1 LKIKP
6 FNISGRPVG
15 PGTPC
20 FIIAEAGV
28 NHNGDMEIARKLID
42 TARAAGADAV
52 KFQTFRADRLA
63 TRRAPKAEYQQA
75 LTDSTES
82 QFDMLRRLE
91 LPEAEHQG
99 LADYCIRQGI
109 LFLSTPF
116 DEKSA
121 DFLHRLGLETFKI
134 PSGEITNRP
143 FLEHVARI
151 GRPLVLSTGMSSL
164 DEVKQA
170 VATIR
175 AAGNPDM
182 ALLHC
187 VSNYPADP
195 QDANLHAMNTL
206 REAFE
211 VPVGFSDHTPG
222 VAVSLAAVALGA
234 CIIEKHFTLDKQMPG
249 PDHKASL
256 EPEELGRLVREIRM
270 VESALGDGC
279 KQAVPAE
286 ADTADVARKSLVA
299 AVDIPTGTV
308 LTRDHLHARRPGTGL
323 SPYRENEVIGRSTNR
338 FIAAGTLIEL
348 EMMA

>member
-1 LKIKP
+1 M
-6 FNISGRPVG
+6 G

-28 NHNGDMEIARKLID
+28 NHNGSLDIARKLID

-63 TRRAPKAEYQQA
+63 TPQAPKAEYQKA
-75 LTDSTES
+75 LTDSGES

-91 LPEAEHQG
+91 LPEAEHPG
-99 LADYCIRQGI
+99 LVDYCAQQGI

-121 DFLHRLGLETFKI
+121 DFLHQLALETIKI
-134 PSGEITNRP
+134 PSGEITNRS
-143 FLEHVARI
+143 FLEHVARF
-151 GRPLVLSTGMSSL
+151 GRPLILSTGMSSL

-175 AAGNPDM
+175 AAGNPDL

-195 QDANLHAMNTL
+195 QDANLYAMATL
-206 REAFE
+206 RKTFG

-222 VAVSLAAVALGA
+222 VAVALAAVALGA

-256 EPEELGRLVREIRM
+256 DPTELGRLVREIRM
-270 VESALGDGC
+270 VESSLGDGN

-286 ADTADVARKSLVA
+286 ADTANVARKSLVA
-299 AVDIPTGTV
+299 AVDILAGTV
-308 LTRDHLHARRPGTGL
+308 LTGDHLYARRPGTGL
-323 SPYRENEVIGRSTNR
+323 SPYREKEVVGRPTNR
-338 FIAAGTLIEL
+338 FIAAGTLIKL